1 MFNAKDIMTKE
12 VSTVRQDAKIT
23 SVIRLLVQKRV
34 TGVPVVSEDM
44 HLLGV
49 VTEKDILKTLRYD
62 PDIKGKTAA
71 DLMTSDIISFDENDG
86 LMEVFES
93 LVESNFRR
101 VPILSEGK
109 LVGIVSRRDIIKF
122 LSAKAAESKTKDEV
136 RDRED
141 P

>member
-1 MFNAKDIMTKE
+1 MFSAKDIMTEE

-23 SVIRLLVQKRV
+23 DVIRLLVQKRI
-34 TGVPVVSEDM
+34 TCVPVVSDDM
-44 HLLGV
+44 CLLGV

-62 PDIKGKTAA
+62 PNIKAKSAA
-71 DLMTSDIISFDENDG
+71 DLMTSEIIWFGENDG

-109 LVGIVSRRDIIKF
+109 LVGIVSRRDIIRF
-122 LSAKAAESKTKDEV
+122 LSAKAAESKTT
-136 RDRED
+136 
-141 P
+141 